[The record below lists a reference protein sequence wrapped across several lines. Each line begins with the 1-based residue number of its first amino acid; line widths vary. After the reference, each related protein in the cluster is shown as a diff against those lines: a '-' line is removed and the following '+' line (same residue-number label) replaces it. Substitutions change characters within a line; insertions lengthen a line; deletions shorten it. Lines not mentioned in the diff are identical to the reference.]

1 MPLRADLGQTD
12 RRMES
17 RFNIYSLHDDL
28 IRDLEISIIHLEIS
42 LNDLEISLIL
52 LEISLNELEISLI
65 LLETS
70 LNRAN

>member
-1 MPLRADLGQTD
+1 
-12 RRMES
+12 MES

-52 LEISLNELEISLI
+52 LEISLILLEISLNSTNY
-65 LLETS
+65 L
-70 LNRAN
+70 